1 MDLSIIIAHYDP
13 GNHPSCIESFHNTLK
28 QIELQKEDYEIEV
41 IIADDGSVT
50 HQNIQS
56 LGSPLRDLDEKII
69 YQLKGKNLSNWKN
82 ENDFNYSSIT
92 HWLYLPKI
100 KPMMSK
106 ARIGNAAVAIT
117 CSENLFFL
125 DDDNYFISENTITTI
140 IKLLKKYQLVFGQIQ
155 DNNGKLRSYSSNRVQ
170 GTTFGIVKHQIEEAG
185 LFGEW
190 TEKVSCGIDSDL
202 WYKLYQ
208 HFQNNN
214 HLQACYTSDI
224 QTLDSCSKRWKAH
237 INTFFRNYALKKR
250 FKAIHGCSN
259 YRSINHNPSRS
270 KASWIIDLT

>member
-13 GNHPSCIESFHNTLK
+13 GNHPTCIESFHKTLS
-28 QIELQKEDYEIEV
+28 QIESQKQDYEIEV

-50 HQNIQS
+50 HQDIQS
-56 LGSPLRDLDEKII
+56 LGSPMINQDDRTI
-69 YQLKGKNLSNWKN
+69 YQLKGNTLSNWKH
-82 ENDFNYSSIT
+82 ENNFNYSSIS

-106 ARIGNAAVAIT
+106 ARIGNAAVTMAS
-117 CSENLFFL
+117 SENLFFL
-125 DDDNYFISENTITTI
+125 DDDNYFISENTIDTM

-155 DNNGKLRSYSSNRVQ
+155 DNNGRLRSYSSNRVQ
-170 GTTFGIVKHQIEEAG
+170 GTTFGIIKQHIEEAG

-208 HFQNNN
+208 HFQNNT
-214 HLQACYTSDI
+214 HLQACYTSGI
-224 QTLDSCSKRWKAH
+224 QTLDSCSKRWKTH
-237 INTFFRNYALKKR
+237 IDTFFRNYALKKR

-270 KASWIIDLT
+270 KANWIIDLT